1 MGQEKLRFMPVSDVR
16 QTVDLRIL
24 ETTDLHVHLHPYDY
38 YADCPNPDFGL
49 SRLAE
54 LVDRARAEAGTTL
67 LFDNGDFLQGTPVGD
82 FFAYD
87 MGLREG
93 DLHPVLAAMNAMRYD
108 AITIGNHEFNY
119 GLEFLERS
127 LAAGGISGR
136 LC

>member
-82 FFAYD
+82 FFC
-87 MGLREG
+87 L
-93 DLHPVLAAMNAMRYD
+93 
-108 AITIGNHEFNY
+108 
-119 GLEFLERS
+119 
-127 LAAGGISGR
+127 
-136 LC
+136 